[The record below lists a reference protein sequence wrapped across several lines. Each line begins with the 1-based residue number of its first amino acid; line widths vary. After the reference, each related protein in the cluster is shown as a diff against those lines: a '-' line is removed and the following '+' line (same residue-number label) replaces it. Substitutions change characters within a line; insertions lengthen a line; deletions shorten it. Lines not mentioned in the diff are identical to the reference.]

1 MEAVELRAL
10 AGALAVG
17 EQLVAIAND
26 GTLWSTEYDGD
37 TWLDWQQLPALPQP
51 GAELA
56 VTSEPCGVCSGQ
68 GFVQV
73 RTDHGTAQSVCGVC
87 GGSGRVN
94 PPAAAPEGGPA

>member
-1 MEAVELRAL
+1 MEAIELRQI

-17 EQLVAIAND
+17 DLLVAIAND
-26 GTLWSTEYDGD
+26 GTAWSTEYDGD
-37 TWLDWQQLPALPQP
+37 EWLAWQPVPPLPQP

-56 VTSEPCGVCSGQ
+56 VVSEPCAACVGQ

-73 RTDHGTAQSVCGVC
+73 TTDHGNVQSVCGVC

-94 PPAAAPEGGPA
+94 PAPAEGGEA